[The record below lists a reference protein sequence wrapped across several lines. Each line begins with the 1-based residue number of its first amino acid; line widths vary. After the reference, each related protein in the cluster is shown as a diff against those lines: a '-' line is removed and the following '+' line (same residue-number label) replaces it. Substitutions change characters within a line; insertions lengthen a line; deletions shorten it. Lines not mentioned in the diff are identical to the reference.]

1 MSPKVTIVIATYN
14 SERTLAV
21 AMESVLNQTFQ
32 DWECLIIDGASTD
45 GTIDII
51 RRYVNSDNRF
61 RYISEPDKGIYDA
74 FNKGWR
80 NATGEWVM
88 YLGSDDEYL
97 PNGLEIL
104 MSQCD
109 DVDMIYG
116 DVIIKWPNG
125 FEKSRKAGP
134 VENIINGGPNSLSH
148 QSFAMRI
155 NVIDKM
161 LGFDLNKY
169 KILADFDLMVR
180 SCHDGYSCKHVNG
193 FISKFSKGGYSQS
206 TYRTD
211 IEAVKIYSRYNN
223 ILLSFKYFVRRI
235 VLRFLYNTKDKYFRR

>member
-134 VENIINGGPNSLSH
+134 VENIINGGP
-148 QSFAMRI
+148 
-155 NVIDKM
+155 V
-161 LGFDLNKY
+161 GFL
-169 KILADFDLMVR
+169 
-180 SCHDGYSCKHVNG
+180 
-193 FISKFSKGGYSQS
+193 
-206 TYRTD
+206 
-211 IEAVKIYSRYNN
+211 
-223 ILLSFKYFVRRI
+223 
-235 VLRFLYNTKDKYFRR
+235 